1 MLFRHKSVFLR
12 EVLDYLNPLPGKVM
26 IDCTL
31 GGGGHSKALLDRI
44 LPGGKLLALD
54 QDLEAI
60 EAASKVL
67 YPLGESNYKIF
78 HSNFKE
84 LESVLKQTSYKKV
97 DGILY
102 DLGVSSYQLDQ
113 GERGF
118 SYRYDAPLDMRM
130 DRTADKKSAYELI
143 NEADLVEL
151 TTIIRDYGEE
161 KWAKRIAFFII
172 EERKKGSINT
182 TEQLVDIIKKAI
194 PSNARREG
202 PHPAK
207 RTFQALRIAVN
218 KELEI
223 LAPALK
229 KGIEI
234 LKPGGRIAVITFH
247 SLEDRIAKNV
257 FKEAAQGCICPKDL
271 PVCICK
277 QKPLIKILTKKPLI
291 PSSEEI
297 VENPRARSAKL
308 RVAEKVD

>member
-161 KWAKRIAFFII
+161 KWAKRIALFII